1 MLNVSFYMVELGVS
15 EITLHGVVLTEA
27 SSQSGFDVY
36 TLSQSEVFDDGRA
49 TGSCSSKTTTLAV

>member
-1 MLNVSFYMVELGVS
+1 MVELGVS